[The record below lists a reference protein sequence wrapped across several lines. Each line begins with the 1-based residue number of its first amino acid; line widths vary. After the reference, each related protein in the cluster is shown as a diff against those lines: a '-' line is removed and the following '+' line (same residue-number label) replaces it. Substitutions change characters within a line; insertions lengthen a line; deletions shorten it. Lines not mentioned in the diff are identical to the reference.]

1 MSTAAEDPRFV
12 VSDAAIPRLP
22 HGFRLQFEKAQDS
35 WVLLYPEGLIQL
47 NGPAAEILKRVDG
60 KTPVAQLIADLSA
73 AFNGAELRA
82 DVEHFLK
89 EASRHGWIV

>member
-1 MSTAAEDPRFV
+1 MSAETPHFTVRDE
-12 VSDAAIPRLP
+12 AIPRLP
-22 HGFRLQFEKAQDS
+22 QGFRLQFEKAQDS

-60 KTPVAQLIADLSA
+60 KSTVAQLIADLSA
-73 AFNGAELRA
+73 AFNSADLRA

-89 EASRHGWIV
+89 EASRYGWIV

>member
-1 MSTAAEDPRFV
+1 MSADTGDRRFV
-12 VSDAAIPRLP
+12 LSDEAIPRLP
-22 HGFRLQFEKAQDS
+22 HGFRMQFEPAQDS

-60 KTPVAQLIADLSA
+60 KTTVAQLIADLSA

-89 EASRHGWIV
+89 EASNYGWIV

>member
-1 MSTAAEDPRFV
+1 MSAETPRLT

-60 KTPVAQLIADLSA
+60 KTSVAQLIADLSA